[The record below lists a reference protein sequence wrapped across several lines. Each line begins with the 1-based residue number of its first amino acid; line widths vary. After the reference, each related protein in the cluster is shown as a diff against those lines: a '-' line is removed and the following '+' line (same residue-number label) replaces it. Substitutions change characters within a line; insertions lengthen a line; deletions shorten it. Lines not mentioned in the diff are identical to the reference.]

1 MSLVDFERFREI
13 VFADKSLQ
21 RELYGIEQPD
31 CFAERIKELAVERSL
46 TVGDDDIQEAMRQAR
61 KEWIERWI

>member
-21 RELYGIEQPD
+21 RELYEIEQPD
-31 CFAERIKELAVERSL
+31 RFAERIKELAVERSL